1 MSTLTASPDTPQPE
15 PDVFGHSPG
24 LFLLFFTEMWE
35 RFSYYGMRALLVLFL
50 VSDAAAGGWE
60 WSRKE
65 AMSLY
70 GWYTGLVYVTPII
83 GGVLADA
90 FLGYRR
96 AVLLGALLMTIGHA
110 SMAFE
115 TRPAFYAGL
124 ILLII
129 GNGLFKPNISSI
141 VGQLY
146 KNKPEKK
153 DSAYTIFY
161 MGINAGA
168 FFGMLFCGYIG
179 EKISWSYGFGL
190 AGIFMFL
197 GMLMFQFGQSIFG
210 DLGLAPN
217 VQNKSQKTLDES
229 TVPKEVEK
237 DRLLVIGVLSFFTI
251 FFWMAF
257 EQAGGSMNI
266 FAKDYTA
273 RVLKGTAATAFFW
286 TDTLLT
292 IVPLVIVTWVLV
304 KLVAATRQRI
314 ALSNAFIVLS
324 FIIIWGA
331 AIWRL
336 NREFNTVSYELAITP
351 LPAAAAD
358 AADAAPDA
366 ADAAPKPAT
375 EPAAEPEPA
384 VPAGPIIA
392 SLLTDVVLTE
402 GQEVIVVDLAGK
414 GGEGTLRLLSQD
426 DAENYSSRQQA
437 VVRRILGNENEV
449 TASWFQIL
457 NSFFIIAFA
466 PVIGKIW
473 ETRLNP
479 SAPVKFGL
487 GLILLGVGFA
497 ALGVACL
504 GLEKG
509 AKTAQLSMWWLVVA
523 YLFHTVG
530 ELFVSPV
537 GLSYVSKLAPAK
549 LVGLMF
555 GIWFLASAIANYLAG
570 LSGAM
575 IDRISEE
582 YGLATFFFVFTAVP
596 AIAGI
601 VLIAGSRELRRR
613 MHGIE

>member
-1 MSTLTASPDTPQPE
+1 MSTLSAKTDAPQTE
-15 PDVFGHSPG
+15 PDVFGHYPG

-50 VSDAAAGGWE
+50 VSDAAAGGWQ
-60 WSRKE
+60 WSRE
-65 AMSLY
+65 DAMELY

-83 GGVLADA
+83 GGMLADA

-96 AVLLGALLMTIGHA
+96 AVLLGALLMTIGHGA
-110 SMAFE
+110 MAFE
-115 TRPAFYAGL
+115 TRPFFYAGL
-124 ILLII
+124 VLLIL

-190 AGIFMFL
+190 AGIFMFF

-210 DLGLAPN
+210 ELGLAPN
-217 VQNKSQKTLDES
+217 VKDKPQQTAAES
-229 TVPKEVEK
+229 SVPKRVET
-237 DRLLVIGVLSFFTI
+237 DRLLVIGILSFFTI

-273 RVLKGTAATAFFW
+273 RVLKGSAATAFFW
-286 TDTLLT
+286 VDTLLT
-292 IVPLVIVTWVLV
+292 LVPLVIVTWVLL

-324 FIIIWGA
+324 FVIIWGA

-336 NREFNTVSYELAITP
+336 NREFNTLAYELAITP
-351 LPAAAAD
+351 LPV
-358 AADAAPDA
+358 
-366 ADAAPKPAT
+366 AT
-375 EPAAEPEPA
+375 EPAAGAEPA
-384 VPAGPIIA
+384 AAEVTEGQPAEPIVA
-392 SLLTDVVLTE
+392 SLLTDVKLAE

-414 GGEGTLRLLSQD
+414 GGSGTLRLLSET
-426 DAENYSSRQQA
+426 DAPNYSSRQQA

-449 TASWFQIL
+449 TASWFQVL
-457 NSFFIIAFA
+457 NSFFIIALA
-466 PVIGKIW
+466 PLIGKIW

-497 ALGVACL
+497 ALGLACQ

-537 GLSYVSKLAPAK
+537 GLSYVSKLAPAR

-575 IDRISEE
+575 IDRISEQ

-596 AIAGI
+596 AIAGL
-601 VLIAGSRELRRR
+601 VLIAGSQALRRR

>member
-1 MSTLTASPDTPQPE
+1 MSTLSAKTDAPQTE
-15 PDVFGHSPG
+15 PDVFGHYPG

-50 VSDAAAGGWE
+50 VSDAAAGGWQ
-60 WSRKE
+60 WSRE
-65 AMSLY
+65 DAMELY

-83 GGVLADA
+83 GGMLADA

-96 AVLLGALLMTIGHA
+96 AVLLGALLMTIGHGA
-110 SMAFE
+110 MAFE
-115 TRPAFYAGL
+115 TRPFFYAGL
-124 ILLII
+124 VLLIL

-190 AGIFMFL
+190 AGIFMFF

-210 DLGLAPN
+210 ELGLAPN
-217 VQNKSQKTLDES
+217 VKDKPQQTAAES
-229 TVPKEVEK
+229 SVPKRVET
-237 DRLLVIGVLSFFTI
+237 DRLLVIGILSFFTI

-273 RVLKGTAATAFFW
+273 RVLKGSAATAFFW
-286 TDTLLT
+286 IDTLLT
-292 IVPLVIVTWVLV
+292 LVPLVIVTWVLL

-324 FIIIWGA
+324 FVIIWGA

-336 NREFNTVSYELAITP
+336 NREFNTLAYELAITP
-351 LPAAAAD
+351 LPV
-358 AADAAPDA
+358 
-366 ADAAPKPAT
+366 AT
-375 EPAAEPEPA
+375 EPAAGAEPA
-384 VPAGPIIA
+384 AAEVTEGQPAEPIVA
-392 SLLTDVVLTE
+392 SLLTDVKLAE

-414 GGEGTLRLLSQD
+414 GGSGTLRLLSET
-426 DAENYSSRQQA
+426 DAPNYSSRQQA

-449 TASWFQIL
+449 TASWFQVL
-457 NSFFIIAFA
+457 NSFFIIALA
-466 PVIGKIW
+466 PLIGKIW

-497 ALGVACL
+497 ALGLACQ

-537 GLSYVSKLAPAK
+537 GLSYVSKLAPAR

-575 IDRISEE
+575 IDRISEQ

-596 AIAGI
+596 AIAGL
-601 VLIAGSRELRRR
+601 VLIAGSQALRRR

>member
-1 MSTLTASPDTPQPE
+1 MSTLTANPDTPQPE
-15 PDVFGHSPG
+15 PDVFGHYPG

-65 AMSLY
+65 AMGLY

-83 GGVLADA
+83 GGMLADA

-96 AVLLGALLMTIGHA
+96 AVLLGALLMTLGHA
-110 SMAFE
+110 AMAFE

-197 GMLMFQFGQSIFG
+197 GMLMFQFGQTIFG

-217 VQNKSQKTLDES
+217 VQNKSRKTLDES
-229 TVPKEVEK
+229 TVPKAVER

-251 FFWMAF
+251 FFWLAF

-273 RVLKGTAATAFFW
+273 RVLKGTAATVFFW
-286 TDTLLT
+286 IDTLLT
-292 IVPLVIVTWVLV
+292 IVPLVIVTWVLC

-324 FIIIWGA
+324 FVIIWGA

-336 NREFNTVSYELAITP
+336 NREFNTVSYELTVTP
-351 LPAAAAD
+351 LPAAAE
-358 AADAAPDA
+358 
-366 ADAAPKPAT
+366 PKEAT
-375 EPAAEPEPA
+375 EPAPA
-384 VPAGPIIA
+384 APAGPIIA
-392 SLLTDVVLTE
+392 SLLTDVVLAE
-402 GQEVIVVDLAGK
+402 GQDVIVVDLEGK
-414 GGEGTLRLLSQD
+414 GGAGTLRLLSKD

-437 VVRRILGNENEV
+437 VVRRILGSENEV
-449 TASWFQIL
+449 TASWFQTL

-466 PVIGKIW
+466 PLIGKIW

-509 AKTAQLSMWWLVVA
+509 AKTAELSMWWLVVA
-523 YLFHTVG
+523 YLFHTLG

-575 IDRISEE
+575 IDKISEE

-596 AIAGI
+596 ALAGI

>member
-1 MSTLTASPDTPQPE
+1 MSTLSAKTDAPQTE
-15 PDVFGHSPG
+15 PDVFGHYPG

-50 VSDAAAGGWE
+50 VSDAAAGGWQ
-60 WSRKE
+60 WSREE
-65 AMSLY
+65 AMELY

-83 GGVLADA
+83 GGMLADA

-96 AVLLGALLMTIGHA
+96 AVLLGALLMTIGHGA
-110 SMAFE
+110 MAFE
-115 TRPAFYAGL
+115 TRPFFYAGL
-124 ILLII
+124 VLLIL

-190 AGIFMFL
+190 AGIFMFF

-210 DLGLAPN
+210 ELGLAPN
-217 VQNKSQKTLDES
+217 VKDKPQQTAAES
-229 TVPKEVEK
+229 SVPKRVET
-237 DRLLVIGVLSFFTI
+237 DRLLVIGILSFFTI

-273 RVLKGTAATAFFW
+273 RVLKGSAATAFFW
-286 TDTLLT
+286 IDTLLT
-292 IVPLVIVTWVLV
+292 LVPLVIVTWVLL

-324 FIIIWGA
+324 FVIIWGA

-336 NREFNTVSYELAITP
+336 NREFNTLAYELAITP
-351 LPAAAAD
+351 LPV
-358 AADAAPDA
+358 
-366 ADAAPKPAT
+366 AT
-375 EPAAEPEPA
+375 EPAAGAEPA
-384 VPAGPIIA
+384 AAEAAEGQPAEPIVA
-392 SLLTDVVLTE
+392 SLLTDVKLAE

-414 GGEGTLRLLSQD
+414 GGSGTLRLLSET
-426 DAENYSSRQQA
+426 DAPNYSSRQQA

-449 TASWFQIL
+449 TASWFQVL
-457 NSFFIIAFA
+457 NSFFIIALA
-466 PVIGKIW
+466 PLVGKIW

-497 ALGVACL
+497 ALGLACQ

-537 GLSYVSKLAPAK
+537 GLSYVSKLAPAR

-575 IDRISEE
+575 IDRISEQ

-596 AIAGI
+596 AIAGL
-601 VLIAGSRELRRR
+601 VLIAGSQALRRR

>member
-1 MSTLTASPDTPQPE
+1 MSTLSAKTDAPQTE
-15 PDVFGHSPG
+15 PDVFGHNPG

-50 VSDAAAGGWE
+50 VSDAAAGGWQWTRE
-60 WSRKE
+60 E
-65 AMSLY
+65 AMGLY

-83 GGVLADA
+83 GGMLADA

-96 AVLLGALLMTIGHA
+96 AVLLGALLMTIGHGA
-110 SMAFE
+110 MAFE
-115 TRPAFYAGL
+115 TRPFFYAGL
-124 ILLII
+124 VLLIL

-210 DLGLAPN
+210 ELGLAPN
-217 VQNKSQKTLDES
+217 VKDKPQQTAAES
-229 TVPKEVEK
+229 SVPKRVET
-237 DRLLVIGVLSFFTI
+237 DRLLVIGILSFFTI

-273 RVLKGTAATAFFW
+273 RVLKGSAATAFFW
-286 TDTLLT
+286 IDTLLT
-292 IVPLVIVTWVLV
+292 LVPLVIVTWVLL

-324 FIIIWGA
+324 FVIIWGA

-336 NREFNTVSYELAITP
+336 NREFNTLAYELAITP
-351 LPAAAAD
+351 LPV
-358 AADAAPDA
+358 
-366 ADAAPKPAT
+366 AT
-375 EPAAEPEPA
+375 EPAAGAEPA
-384 VPAGPIIA
+384 AAEAAEGQPAEPIVA
-392 SLLTDVVLTE
+392 SLLTDVKLAE

-414 GGEGTLRLLSQD
+414 GGSGTLRLLSET
-426 DAENYSSRQQA
+426 DAPNYSSRQQA

-449 TASWFQIL
+449 TASWFQVL
-457 NSFFIIAFA
+457 NSFFIIALA
-466 PVIGKIW
+466 PLVGKIW

-497 ALGVACL
+497 ALGLACQ

-537 GLSYVSKLAPAK
+537 GLSYVSKLAPAR

-575 IDRISEE
+575 IDRISEQ

-596 AIAGI
+596 AIAGL
-601 VLIAGSRELRRR
+601 VLIAGSQALRRR

>member
-1 MSTLTASPDTPQPE
+1 MSTLTANSETPRPE
-15 PDVFGHSPG
+15 PDVFGHYPG

-60 WSRKE
+60 WSRE
-65 AMSLY
+65 DAMWLY
-70 GWYTGLVYVTPII
+70 GRYTGLVYVTPII
-83 GGVLADA
+83 GGMLADA

-96 AVLLGALLMTIGHA
+96 AVLMGALLMTLGHA
-110 SMAFE
+110 AMAFE

-124 ILLII
+124 VLLII

-210 DLGLAPN
+210 ELGLAPN
-217 VQNKSQKTLDES
+217 VKDKPQQSAAES
-229 TVPKEVEK
+229 TVPKRVET

-273 RVLKGTAATAFFW
+273 RVLKGSAATAFFW
-286 TDTLLT
+286 VDTLLT
-292 IVPLVIVTWVLV
+292 LVPLVIVTWVLF

-324 FIIIWGA
+324 FVIIWGA

-336 NREFNTVSYELAITP
+336 NREFNTLAYELAITSP
-351 LPAAAAD
+351 PAAAEPAET
-358 AADAAPDA
+358 PEGQ
-366 ADAAPKPAT
+366 PAT
-375 EPAAEPEPA
+375 APASKPVASPTE
-384 VPAGPIIA
+384 PIIA
-392 SLLTDVVLTE
+392 SLLTDVKLAE
-402 GQEVIVVDLAGK
+402 GQEVIVVDLEGK
-414 GGEGTLRLLSQD
+414 GGEGTLRLLSED
-426 DAENYSSRQQA
+426 NAAEYSSRQQA
-437 VVRRILGNENEV
+437 VVRRVLGNENEV

-457 NSFFIIAFA
+457 NSFFIIALA
-466 PVIGKIW
+466 PLIGKIW

-497 ALGVACL
+497 ALGLACQ

-523 YLFHTVG
+523 YLFHTLG

-537 GLSYVSKLAPAK
+537 GLSYVSKLAPAR

-575 IDRISEE
+575 IDRISEQ

-596 AIAGI
+596 AIAGL